1 MKRETPRQMPIPKL
15 LPSAVAALSI
25 LLAAAAGHAEAP
37 VSTLN
42 KIAETG
48 VVRIGYSAEDFP
60 FSYRQP
66 DGTVAGYS
74 TELCLDVID
83 TIKNKLKLATVKVE
97 YVERTPRNRVT
108 MLRNGDLDIECVAS
122 TNNAERRKSVG
133 FSYPHFVTGTQFV
146 SLKKSNLKTIADLA
160 GHTVVATSG
169 TTNIGQLNTINR
181 ERELHISVMPVE
193 THKDAFRLVTEGRAA
208 AFVMD
213 GILLAAM
220 VAKSEHPENYVLSS
234 EALGWPEPYGL
245 MVRREDTKFKDAV
258 NAALVEIYAS
268 GRIEIL
274 YEKWFN
280 APVPPGGINMR
291 LPMSAE
297 LRAAFAKPSDPV
309 D

>member
-1 MKRETPRQMPIPKL
+1 MTRKFQRKTPILKL
-15 LPSAVAALSI
+15 LLGAVTVLSV
-25 LLAAAAGHAEAP
+25 LAPASTGHAEAP
-37 VSTLN
+37 VSTLK

-48 VVRIGYSAEDFP
+48 IVRIGYSAEDFP

-66 DGTVAGYS
+66 DGTVTGYS

-83 TIKNKLKLATVKVE
+83 NIKNRLKLAAVKVE

-108 MLRNGDLDIECVAS
+108 KLRNGDLDIECVAS

-146 SLKKSNLKTIADLA
+146 SLKKKNLKTIADLG
-160 GHTVVATSG
+160 GHTVAATSG

-181 ERELHISVMPVE
+181 ERALSIAVMPVE

-220 VAKSEHPENYVLSS
+220 VAKSENPEIYALSK
-234 EALGWPEPYGL
+234 EALGFPEPYGL
-245 MVRREDTKFKDAV
+245 MVRLEDTDFKDAV
-258 NAALVEIYAS
+258 NAALVDIYAS
-268 GRIEIL
+268 DRIETL

-280 APVPPGGINMR
+280 TVVPPEGINMR
-291 LPMSAE
+291 LPMSDE
-297 LRAAFAKPSDPV
+297 LRAAFAKPTDPV
-309 D
+309 E